1 MQTQAFNSVLQ
12 RAPSVFAEAPHASR
26 SGRYAYVPT
35 IKLIEGLAD
44 HGWYPTQ
51 ASEQRARN
59 SDRYGF
65 TKHLVRLQNDTL
77 PKIADTAPQI
87 LLLNSHDGSSTY
99 QMRAGFYRFVCS
111 NGLVVGED
119 LLPAMRVKHTGDAI
133 QEVIE
138 GSYRI
143 IEEVPALLGSIEGM
157 AGLQL
162 SEGERRAFARGA
174 LALRFDGKAA
184 PISEDQVLHPR
195 RHEDEKPDLWTTFNV
210 LEENL
215 IKGGMRGRDA
225 NSRRRRVRGIT
236 GIDGNVALN
245 QALWTLAEEM
255 RKLKIAA

>member
-1 MQTQAFNSVLQ
+1 MQIESFKQVLQ
-12 RAPSVFAEAPHASR
+12 TAPSVYADAPHGSR
-26 SGRYAYVPT
+26 SDRYAYIPT
-35 IKLIEGLAD
+35 IQLIEGLAD

-59 SDRYGF
+59 MDRKGF

-77 PKIADTAPQI
+77 PKVADTAPQI
-87 LLLNSHDGSSTY
+87 LLLNSHDGTSTY

-111 NGLVVGED
+111 NGLIVGED
-119 LLPAMRVKHTGDAI
+119 LLPTLRVRHSGDAVR
-133 QEVIE
+133 EVIE

-143 IEEVPALLGSIEGM
+143 INEVPALVHSIEDMSGI
-157 AGLQL
+157 QL
-162 SEGERRAFARGA
+162 ASGERSAFARAA
-174 LALRFDGKAA
+174 LSLRFDGSA
-184 PISEDQVLHPR
+184 PITEDQALRPR
-195 RHEDEKPDLWTTFNV
+195 RHEDEKPDLWSTFNV

-225 NSRRRRVRGIT
+225 NNNRRRVRGVN

-255 RKLKIAA
+255 RKLKTAA